1 MREFNTKVEK
11 DVYSIT
17 FETDDE
23 KAYQQVQTLC
33 RLLIDGKSGE
43 AIPIE
48 WIINWLNKQT
58 IPALRT
64 CDDDYEAVNIMLD
77 DWEKENE
84 QNKKNTSQA
93 D

>member
-1 MREFNTKVEK
+1 MR
-11 DVYSIT
+11 
-17 FETDDE
+17 
-23 KAYQQVQTLC
+23 
-33 RLLIDGKSGE
+33 LIDIDKHFEINKVFYEVDLKVPLREVKEVLEHAPTVE

-48 WIINWLNKQT
+48 WIIDWLNKQT

-64 CDDDYEAVNIMLD
+64 CDDYEAVKAVNMMLD

-84 QNKKNTSQA
+84 A